1 MGPWM
6 QRLMAWRFARFGT
19 VGALGTVVNLAVLWA
34 AQEWLLKGI
43 APEGLRLSLSLALSI
58 AVSTV
63 HNFAWNRAWTWAD
76 RRPTDDTPLLQQ
88 LGQYA
93 LACWFGILLQFI
105 LTRALADAMHYMLA
119 ATLAIVLASVANYAI
134 NDLWTFGRRL
144 LVAPSSRLLL
154 AMQLALVALTAWA
167 YGTGLDGQNIPKN
180 GDELVYAHITRLTA
194 ATGQWLPL
202 ASGLDNMRNTKPPFV
217 FWQGLA
223 STGFAEHWSL
233 WRLRWPSVAWTL
245 ATALLIGVVAARLG
259 HRMGSAS
266 MRVST
271 LPASRFRAATEAG
284 GGQPGSFDLPT
295 GLVAAL
301 VWLGFFTTFRYG
313 RPYLTNPPEVFW
325 LSLPMLALLWAAPRG
340 FDSRWAWPLG
350 LGLAVGLG
358 LFAKS
363 FALLAPVGAVLALW
377 WWQQRRWRLGTF
389 LRRDTLRLLTIA
401 VVSLGVFSLWFALD
415 PDPRAIWQEFV
426 VGENLGKMDNRGNP
440 ALTFFTGPDSFWEY
454 ALAGLSNAGLLA
466 GVVVALGVVAWRERR
481 SLSLDERRLWIW
493 LAVFVVVFALPSQ
506 RSARYL
512 LPAMPALA
520 LLVALRW
527 RELPPWGARVGH
539 GLGLVVVL
547 LLAWLALGLQEGSA
561 AAASAFEGAGGEIVR
576 PMAWAVFLLA
586 ATVALAGLAVS
597 ALTRTALLGTVA
609 LVHLSIGV
617 FLMPFDGPAGRF
629 PVPVQQAVAGQTVW
643 VPCNFRARFEGHGF
657 LLPGAQPRGWDERVS
672 VSLDDLAARYPLF
685 AWRQPLA
692 APPPACEGCE
702 VLAQRL
708 DLRSRHRSAE
718 IRAMLGGDAAAQLFT
733 REWLVRAAPRPSH
746 DAHRDD
752 AQCR

>member
-1 MGPWM
+1 MGLL

-19 VGALGTVVNLAVLWA
+19 VGALGTGVNLLVLWG
-34 AQEWLLKGI
+34 AQEWMLRGI
-43 APEGLRLSLSLALSI
+43 QPEGLRLSLSLALSI

-76 RRPTDDTPLLQQ
+76 RRPSDGTPLLQQ

-105 LTRALADAMHYMLA
+105 LTRALADAMHYLLA

-144 LVAPSSRLLL
+144 WVAPSVRL
-154 AMQLALVALTAWA
+154 QLALQLALIALTAWA
-167 YGTGLDGQNIPKN
+167 YGIGLDGQNIPKN

-194 ATGQWLPL
+194 ATGHWLPL
-202 ASGLDNMRNTKPPFV
+202 ASGLDGMRNTKPPLV

-233 WRLRWPSVAWTL
+233 WRLRWPSLAWTL
-245 ATALLIGVVAARLG
+245 ATALAIGAVAARLG
-259 HRMGSAS
+259 HRAGAGPMPA
-266 MRVST
+266 
-271 LPASRFRAATEAG
+271 ASRSDG
-284 GGQPGSFDLPT
+284 PSQGPGFDLPT

-340 FDSRWAWPLG
+340 FDSRLVWPLG
-350 LGLAVGLG
+350 LGLAVGIG
-358 LFAKS
+358 LLAKS

-377 WWQQRRWRLGTF
+377 WWQQRGWKLGVF
-389 LRRDTLRLLTIA
+389 LRRDTLRLLT
-401 VVSLGVFSLWFALD
+401 LGGVALAVFSLWFALD

-440 ALTFFTGPDSFWEY
+440 AVTFFTGPDSFWEY

-466 GVVVALGVVAWRERR
+466 GVVVALGLLAWRERR

-527 RELPPWGARVGH
+527 RELPAWGARIGHAVG
-539 GLGLVVVL
+539 LAVVL
-547 LLAWLALGLQEGSA
+547 LLAWIALGLQEGAGATPLALSD
-561 AAASAFEGAGGEIVR
+561 AGGEVVQ

-586 ATVALAGLAVS
+586 ATVALAGLA
-597 ALTRTALLGTVA
+597 LTSLARTALLGTAA

-629 PVPVQQAVAGQTVW
+629 PPAVQQAVAGQTVW

-657 LLPGAQPRGWDERVS
+657 LLPGTEPRGWDERVP
-672 VSLDDLAARYPLF
+672 VTLEDLAGRYPLF
-685 AWRQPLA
+685 AWRQKLSD
-692 APPPACEGCE
+692 PPPDCEGCE
-702 VLAQRL
+702 RLAQRL
-708 DLRSRHRSAE
+708 DLRSRHSSAE
-718 IRAMLGGDAAAQLFT
+718 IRAMLGGGAVDQLFT
-733 REWLVRAAPRPSH
+733 REWLVRASPRPGH
-746 DAHRDD
+746 AAHRDD